1 MKFEQIKKMD
11 TAHIA
16 STYRRFSVALECG
29 EGATLTDTDGK
40 QYVDFSSG
48 IAVNIFGIN
57 DETWKNAVI
66 AQLNKVQHTCN
77 LYYTEP
83 QVRLAELLCEK
94 SGARKG
100 CFANSGAEANE
111 CALKAARKYS
121 FDKYGPDRYEIV
133 TLENGFHGRTL
144 ATLAATGQEEFHKYF
159 GPFPGGFVYARP
171 DFESV
176 KEKITDKTC
185 AVMMELI
192 QGESGVHVLDK
203 NFVRQITEYCQARDI
218 LVIIDEVQTGNGRTG
233 YMYAYQGYGIM
244 PDIITTAKG
253 LGGGLPIGA
262 CLLFEKTKD
271 AFGYGDN
278 GSTFGGNPVACA
290 GAVSIVER
298 LNEELF
304 LEVRAKGEYL
314 RTFLSKMPGVEEVTG
329 LGLMIGV
336 RTNGKASVR
345 EIAEKCVEKGLL
357 VLTAHDRLRLL
368 PPLTIKKTEMD
379 EGLKILNEVMEVVAK

>member
-11 TAHIA
+11 AAHIA

-83 QVRLAELLCEK
+83 QVQLAELLCEK
-94 SGARKG
+94 SGARKVF
-100 CFANSGAEANE
+100 FANSGAEANE

-144 ATLAATGQEEFHKYF
+144 ATLAATGQEEFHKFF

-379 EGLKILNEVMEVVAK
+379 KGLKILNEVMEVVAK

>member
-16 STYRRFSVALECG
+16 STYRRFSVALERG

-66 AQLNKVQHTCN
+66 AQLNKVQHACN

-94 SGARKG
+94 SGARKVF
-100 CFANSGAEANE
+100 FANSGAEANE

-244 PDIITTAKG
+244 PDIVTTAKG

-262 CLLFEKTKD
+262 CLLFEKTED

-278 GSTFGGNPVACA
+278 GSTFGGNPVVCA

-314 RTFLSKMPGVEEVTG
+314 RTFISKMPGVEEVTG

-336 RTNGKASVR
+336 KTNGKTSVR

>member
-11 TAHIA
+11 AAHIA
-16 STYRRFSVALECG
+16 STYRRFSVALERG

-66 AQLNKVQHTCN
+66 AQLNKVQHACN

-83 QVRLAELLCEK
+83 QVQLAELLCEK
-94 SGARKG
+94 SGARKVF
-100 CFANSGAEANE
+100 FANSGAEANE

-244 PDIITTAKG
+244 PDIVTTAKG

-278 GSTFGGNPVACA
+278 GSTFGGNPVVCA

-314 RTFLSKMPGVEEVTG
+314 RTFISKMPGVEEVTG

-336 RTNGKASVR
+336 KTNGKTSVR

>member
-16 STYRRFSVALECG
+16 STYRRFSVALERG

-66 AQLNKVQHTCN
+66 AQLNKVQHACN

-94 SGARKG
+94 SGARKVF
-100 CFANSGAEANE
+100 FANSGAEANE

-159 GPFPGGFVYARP
+159 GPFPGGFVYVRP

-244 PDIITTAKG
+244 PDIVTTAKG

-278 GSTFGGNPVACA
+278 GSTFGGNPVVCA

-314 RTFLSKMPGVEEVTG
+314 RTFISKMPGVEEVTG

>member
-94 SGARKG
+94 SGARKVF
-100 CFANSGAEANE
+100 FANSGAEANE

-144 ATLAATGQEEFHKYF
+144 ATLAATGQEEFHKFF

-171 DFESV
+171 DFASA
-176 KEKITDKTC
+176 KAKITDKTC

>member
-1 MKFEQIKKMD
+1 MKFEQIKQMD

-16 STYRRFSVALECG
+16 STYRRFSVALERG

-94 SGARKG
+94 SGARKVF
-100 CFANSGAEANE
+100 FANSGAEANE

-144 ATLAATGQEEFHKYF
+144 ATLAATGQEEFHKFF
-159 GPFPGGFVYARP
+159 GPFPGGFAYARP

-192 QGESGVHVLDK
+192 QGESGVHVLDE

-244 PDIITTAKG
+244 PDIVTTAKG

>member
-1 MKFEQIKKMD
+1 MKFEQIKQMD

-94 SGARKG
+94 SGARKVF
-100 CFANSGAEANE
+100 FANSGAEANE

-144 ATLAATGQEEFHKYF
+144 ATLAATGQEEFHKFF

>member
-1 MKFEQIKKMD
+1 MKFEQIKQID

-94 SGARKG
+94 SGARKVF
-100 CFANSGAEANE
+100 FANSGAEANE

>member
-1 MKFEQIKKMD
+1 MKFEQIKQMD

-94 SGARKG
+94 SGARKVF
-100 CFANSGAEANE
+100 FANSGAEANE

-144 ATLAATGQEEFHKYF
+144 ATLAATGQEEFHKFF

-176 KEKITDKTC
+176 KKKITDKTC

-233 YMYAYQGYGIM
+233 HMYAYQGYGIM

>member
-1 MKFEQIKKMD
+1 MKFEQIKQMD

-94 SGARKG
+94 SGARKVF
-100 CFANSGAEANE
+100 FANSGAEANE

>member
-94 SGARKG
+94 SGARKVF
-100 CFANSGAEANE
+100 FANSGAEANE

-144 ATLAATGQEEFHKYF
+144 ATLAATGQEEFHKFF

-176 KEKITDKTC
+176 KKKITDKTC

-192 QGESGVHVLDK
+192 LGESGVHVLDK

-233 YMYAYQGYGIM
+233 HMYAYQGYGIM

>member
-1 MKFEQIKKMD
+1 MKFEQIKQMD

-16 STYRRFSVALECG
+16 STYRRFSVALERG

-94 SGARKG
+94 SGARKVF
-100 CFANSGAEANE
+100 FANSGAEANE

-144 ATLAATGQEEFHKYF
+144 ATLAATGQEEFHKFF

-233 YMYAYQGYGIM
+233 HMYAYQGYGIM

>member
-16 STYRRFSVALECG
+16 STYRRFSVALERG

-66 AQLNKVQHTCN
+66 AQLNKVQHACN

-94 SGARKG
+94 SGAQKVF
-100 CFANSGAEANE
+100 FANSGAEANE

-244 PDIITTAKG
+244 PDIVTTAKG

-278 GSTFGGNPVACA
+278 GSTFGGNPVVCA

-314 RTFLSKMPGVEEVTG
+314 RTFISKMPGVEEVTG

-336 RTNGKASVR
+336 KTNGKPSVR

>member
-1 MKFEQIKKMD
+1 
-11 TAHIA
+11 
-16 STYRRFSVALECG
+16 
-29 EGATLTDTDGK
+29 
-40 QYVDFSSG
+40 
-48 IAVNIFGIN
+48 
-57 DETWKNAVI
+57 
-66 AQLNKVQHTCN
+66 
-77 LYYTEP
+77 
-83 QVRLAELLCEK
+83 
-94 SGARKG
+94 
-100 CFANSGAEANE
+100 
-111 CALKAARKYS
+111 
-121 FDKYGPDRYEIV
+121 
-133 TLENGFHGRTL
+133 HGRTL
-144 ATLAATGQEEFHKYF
+144 ATLAATGQEEFHKFF

>member
-16 STYRRFSVALECG
+16 STYRRFSVALERG

-66 AQLNKVQHTCN
+66 AQLNKVQHACN

-94 SGARKG
+94 SGAQKVF
-100 CFANSGAEANE
+100 FANSGAEANE

-244 PDIITTAKG
+244 PDIVTTAKG

-278 GSTFGGNPVACA
+278 GSTFGGNPVVCA

-314 RTFLSKMPGVEEVTG
+314 RTFISKMPGVEEVTG

-336 RTNGKASVR
+336 KTNGKTSVR

>member
-16 STYRRFSVALECG
+16 STYRRFSVALEHG

-66 AQLNKVQHTCN
+66 AQLNKVQHACN

-94 SGARKG
+94 SGARKVF
-100 CFANSGAEANE
+100 FANSGAEANE

-244 PDIITTAKG
+244 PDIVTTAKG

-262 CLLFEKTKD
+262 CLLFEKTED

-278 GSTFGGNPVACA
+278 GSTFGGNPVVCA

-314 RTFLSKMPGVEEVTG
+314 RRFISKMPGVEEVTG

-336 RTNGKASVR
+336 KTNGKTSVR

>member
-1 MKFEQIKKMD
+1 MD

-94 SGARKG
+94 SGARKVF
-100 CFANSGAEANE
+100 FANSGAEANE

>member
-16 STYRRFSVALECG
+16 STYRRFSVALERG
-29 EGATLTDTDGK
+29 KGATLTDTDGK

-94 SGARKG
+94 SGARKVF
-100 CFANSGAEANE
+100 FANSGAEANE

-144 ATLAATGQEEFHKYF
+144 ATLAATGQEEFHKFF

>member
-16 STYRRFSVALECG
+16 STYRRFSVALERG

-66 AQLNKVQHTCN
+66 AQLNKVQHACN

-94 SGARKG
+94 SGARKVF
-100 CFANSGAEANE
+100 FANSGAEANE

-159 GPFPGGFVYARP
+159 GPFPGGFLYARP

-244 PDIITTAKG
+244 PDIVTTAKG

-262 CLLFEKTKD
+262 CLLFEKTED

-278 GSTFGGNPVACA
+278 GSTFGGNPVVCA

-314 RTFLSKMPGVEEVTG
+314 RTFISKMPGVEEVTG

>member
-1 MKFEQIKKMD
+1 MKFEQIKQMD

-16 STYRRFSVALECG
+16 STYRRFSVALERG

-94 SGARKG
+94 SGARKVF
-100 CFANSGAEANE
+100 FANSGAEANE

-144 ATLAATGQEEFHKYF
+144 ATLAATGQEEFHKFF

-244 PDIITTAKG
+244 PDIVTTAKG

-278 GSTFGGNPVACA
+278 GSTFGGNPVVCA

>member
-16 STYRRFSVALECG
+16 STYRRFSVALERG

-66 AQLNKVQHTCN
+66 AQLNKVQHACN

-94 SGARKG
+94 SGARKVF
-100 CFANSGAEANE
+100 FANSGAEANE

-244 PDIITTAKG
+244 PDIVTTAKG

-262 CLLFEKTKD
+262 CLLFEKTRD

-278 GSTFGGNPVACA
+278 GSTFGGNPVVCA

-314 RTFLSKMPGVEEVTG
+314 RTFISKMPGVEEVTG

-336 RTNGKASVR
+336 KTNGKPSVR

>member
-1 MKFEQIKKMD
+1 MKFEQIKQID

-16 STYRRFSVALECG
+16 STYRRFSVALERG

-94 SGARKG
+94 SGARKVF
-100 CFANSGAEANE
+100 FANSGAEANE

-144 ATLAATGQEEFHKYF
+144 ATLAATGQEEFHKFF

-233 YMYAYQGYGIM
+233 HMYAYQGYGIM

>member
-1 MKFEQIKKMD
+1 MKFEQIKQMD

-16 STYRRFSVALECG
+16 STYRRFSVALERG

-94 SGARKG
+94 SGARKVF
-100 CFANSGAEANE
+100 FANSGAEANE

-144 ATLAATGQEEFHKYF
+144 ATLAATGQEEFHKFF

>member
-94 SGARKG
+94 SGARKVF
-100 CFANSGAEANE
+100 FANSGAEANE

>member
-94 SGARKG
+94 SGARKVF
-100 CFANSGAEANE
+100 FANSGAEANE

-144 ATLAATGQEEFHKYF
+144 ATLAATGQEEFHKFF

>member
-1 MKFEQIKKMD
+1 M
-11 TAHIA
+11 
-16 STYRRFSVALECG
+16 
-29 EGATLTDTDGK
+29 
-40 QYVDFSSG
+40 
-48 IAVNIFGIN
+48 
-57 DETWKNAVI
+57 
-66 AQLNKVQHTCN
+66 
-77 LYYTEP
+77 
-83 QVRLAELLCEK
+83 
-94 SGARKG
+94 
-100 CFANSGAEANE
+100 
-111 CALKAARKYS
+111 
-121 FDKYGPDRYEIV
+121 
-133 TLENGFHGRTL
+133 
-144 ATLAATGQEEFHKYF
+144 
-159 GPFPGGFVYARP
+159 
-171 DFESV
+171 
-176 KEKITDKTC
+176 
-185 AVMMELI
+185 
-192 QGESGVHVLDK
+192 
-203 NFVRQITEYCQARDI
+203 
-218 LVIIDEVQTGNGRTG
+218 
-233 YMYAYQGYGIM
+233 
-244 PDIITTAKG
+244 
-253 LGGGLPIGA
+253 GGGLPIGA

-379 EGLKILNEVMEVVAK
+379 KGLKILNEVMEVVAK

>member
-1 MKFEQIKKMD
+1 MKFEQIKQMD

-94 SGARKG
+94 SGARKVF
-100 CFANSGAEANE
+100 FANSGAEANE

-159 GPFPGGFVYARP
+159 GPVPGGFVYARP

>member
-1 MKFEQIKKMD
+1 MKFEQIKQMD

-94 SGARKG
+94 SGARKVF
-100 CFANSGAEANE
+100 FANSGAEANE

-144 ATLAATGQEEFHKYF
+144 ATLAATGQEEFHKFF

-176 KEKITDKTC
+176 QEKITDKTC

-192 QGESGVHVLDK
+192 QGESGVHVLDE

-368 PPLTIKKTEMD
+368 PPLTIKKTKMD

>member
-94 SGARKG
+94 SGARKVF
-100 CFANSGAEANE
+100 FANSGAEANE

-298 LNEELF
+298 LNQELF

>member
-1 MKFEQIKKMD
+1 MKFEQIKQMD

-48 IAVNIFGIN
+48 ISVNNFGIN

-94 SGARKG
+94 SGARKVF
-100 CFANSGAEANE
+100 FANSGAEANE

-144 ATLAATGQEEFHKYF
+144 ATLAATGQEEFHKFF

-314 RTFLSKMPGVEEVTG
+314 RTFLSKMPGIEEVTG

>member
-16 STYRRFSVALECG
+16 STYRRFSVALERG
-29 EGATLTDTDGK
+29 KGATLTDTDGK

-94 SGARKG
+94 SGARKVF
-100 CFANSGAEANE
+100 FANSGAEANE

-133 TLENGFHGRTL
+133 TLENGFHGMTL
-144 ATLAATGQEEFHKYF
+144 ATLAATGQEEFHKFF

>member
-1 MKFEQIKKMD
+1 MKFEQIKQMD

-94 SGARKG
+94 SGARKVF
-100 CFANSGAEANE
+100 FANSGAEANE

-144 ATLAATGQEEFHKYF
+144 ATLAATGQEEFHKFF

-336 RTNGKASVR
+336 RTNGKTSVR